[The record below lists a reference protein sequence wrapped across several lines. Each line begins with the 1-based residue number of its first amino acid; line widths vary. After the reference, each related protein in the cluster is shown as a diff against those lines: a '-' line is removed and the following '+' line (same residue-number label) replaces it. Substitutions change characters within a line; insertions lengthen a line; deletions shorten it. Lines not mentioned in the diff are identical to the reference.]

1 MPSFKEE
8 LLLYRDQAQYKYPD
22 KITQH
27 HTLKDELRVFS
38 KVDKPRSFGVD
49 SLTTQF
55 EMKRLMGN
63 LFILLKR
70 ERWNNG
76 LAIGINP
83 YKDWPKLYD
92 KLASCAINWDGDIGE
107 YDASISPQIQLLV
120 NEIVLKKFVGT
131 EYDRNILERVLS
143 LVINS
148 WVVAGNKLLLKTHGI
163 LSGMWITNL
172 FNSIYN
178 RCYTAGWYRRYT
190 TQKYGSPKSITRFMN
205 DVVDFVQGDD
215 KICGAKNDI
224 DVLNAMTMR
233 DYYISC
239 GMTFT
244 DGEKGVIDYKGK
256 PLFDCVFLKR
266 KFRFHDDLQQIVGPL
281 SLETITNSIRWYRD
295 DNEEEDILKDKFHV
309 YQRELYLHG
318 YEGLSM
324 IRRAKDYIDK
334 EKINLDLLSIDYLRK
349 TYLDDPDYW
358 FEFNKKV
365 TGKNY

>member
-1 MPSFKEE
+1 M
-8 LLLYRDQAQYKYPD
+8 
-22 KITQH
+22 
-27 HTLKDELRVFS
+27 
-38 KVDKPRSFGVD
+38 
-49 SLTTQF
+49 
-55 EMKRLMGN
+55 
-63 LFILLKR
+63 
-70 ERWNNG
+70 
-76 LAIGINP
+76 
-83 YKDWPKLYD
+83 
-92 KLASCAINWDGDIGE
+92 
-107 YDASISPQIQLLV
+107 
-120 NEIVLKKFVGT
+120 
-131 EYDRNILERVLS
+131 
-143 LVINS
+143 
-148 WVVAGNKLLLKTHGI
+148 VVAGNKLLFKTHGI

-318 YEGLSM
+318 YEGLST